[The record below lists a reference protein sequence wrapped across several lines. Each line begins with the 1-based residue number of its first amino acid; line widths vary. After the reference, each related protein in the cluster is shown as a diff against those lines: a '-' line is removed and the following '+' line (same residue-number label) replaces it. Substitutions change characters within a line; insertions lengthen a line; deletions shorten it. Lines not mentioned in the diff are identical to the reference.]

1 MRAKTSVFVICVE
14 AIIYL
19 LLYNFYIICMTVPL
33 SLEDLFQSLMT
44 FFVFLRYIS
53 LRQNLRIIIF

>member
-14 AIIYL
+14 TIIYL

-44 FFVFLRYIS
+44 FFC
-53 LRQNLRIIIF
+53 IFALHITEAKP